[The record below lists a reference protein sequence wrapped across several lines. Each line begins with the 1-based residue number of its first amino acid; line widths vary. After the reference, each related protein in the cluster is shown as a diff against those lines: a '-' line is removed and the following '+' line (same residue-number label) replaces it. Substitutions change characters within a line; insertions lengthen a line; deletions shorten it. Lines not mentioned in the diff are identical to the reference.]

1 MTGRTRRLR
10 KAVRAHLVQISGL
23 DQCYYRIA
31 PAKAGTPFLVFLL
44 EEITRDGEIGQYD
57 LEVDISDYGTDDT
70 MVEDLADAVQDGLD
84 YLYYLDEK
92 MEFRVYAETRNT
104 VEESDKNIMR
114 RRLTF
119 SLRLCERR

>member
-1 MTGRTRRLR
+1 MTGRTGRLR
-10 KAVRAHLVQISGL
+10 KAVRANLVQISGL
-23 DQCYYRIA
+23 NRCYFRIA
-31 PAKAGTPFLVFLL
+31 PANAKTPFLVFLL
-44 EEITRDGEIGQYD
+44 EEITRDGEISQYD

-70 MVEDLADAVQDGLD
+70 QIEDIADAVQDGLD
-84 YLYYLDEK
+84 FLHYIDNK
-92 MEFRVYAETRNT
+92 QEFRVYAETRNT